1 MVSWEWEHNM
11 SETMDSFEQENLK
24 QREQEDAFFEVF
36 SKETDRGL
44 AIASI
49 CYLDNMLEKLIK
61 AAYRKDQRIKMLFKD
76 NQILQSFY
84 NKVCIA
90 YFSGLIP
97 RVVFDDLKL
106 IGEIRNRF
114 AHSVL
119 ETISLNDL
127 PITQKIDELKQ
138 LPPDLKKKYPPRLS
152 FMLIT
157 VHIGTLLRTYKEV
170 LLKLG
175 IMKIGGMFDTDIT
188 TLQGCILT
196 PMHIKELIKR
206 QSYDSPS
213 VED

>member
-119 ETISLNDL
+119 ETIRS
-127 PITQKIDELKQ
+127 
-138 LPPDLKKKYPPRLS
+138 
-152 FMLIT
+152 
-157 VHIGTLLRTYKEV
+157 
-170 LLKLG
+170 
-175 IMKIGGMFDTDIT
+175 
-188 TLQGCILT
+188 
-196 PMHIKELIKR
+196 
-206 QSYDSPS
+206 SYYSKNR
-213 VED
+213 

>member
-1 MVSWEWEHNM
+1 M
-11 SETMDSFEQENLK
+11 SETMDSFEQRDLK
-24 QREQEDAFFEVF
+24 HKEQGEGDAFFEIF
-36 SKETDRGL
+36 AKETDRGL

-61 AAYRKDQRIKMLFKD
+61 AAYRKDQRIKILFKD

-97 RVVFDDLKL
+97 EVVYDDLKL

-127 PITQKIDELKQ
+127 PITKKIDKLKQ

-157 VHIGTLLRTYKEV
+157 VHIGTLLRVYREI
-170 LLKLG
+170 LLELG

-206 QSYDSPS
+206 QSEELDDVPS
-213 VED
+213 GDD